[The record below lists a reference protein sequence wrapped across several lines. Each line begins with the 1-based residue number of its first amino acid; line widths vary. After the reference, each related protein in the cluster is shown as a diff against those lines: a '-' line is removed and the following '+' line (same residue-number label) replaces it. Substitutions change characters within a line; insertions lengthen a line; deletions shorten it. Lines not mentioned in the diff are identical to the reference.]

1 MSEISVKPKRVRT
14 ISLCQLEIGST
25 FTRNNSP
32 VKGKLLA
39 CNEGGDAKV
48 QIFHGIKTETLWWG
62 RETQVIPM
70 SNSEFIET
78 QEVVQEAQKEKFKK
92 LKEEYG
98 NIDEVKVSK
107 IDRFGCRIASPSGQI
122 NIAMST
128 IPQTLEE
135 LSKKTGLTPGRVL
148 QHFNDWKTKGRGIA
162 LSLME
167 KDGKYWLKN

>member
-1 MSEISVKPKRVRT
+1 MGLKMSEISVKPKRVRT

-32 VKGKLLA
+32 VRGKLLA

-62 RETQVIPM
+62 RETQVIPI
-70 SNSEFIET
+70 SDSEFIET

-98 NIDEVKVSK
+98 NKPTKVSLGK
-107 IDRFGCRIASPSGQI
+107 DRFGFMLSKCWAQI
-122 NIAMST
+122 NIALNSNFQT
-128 IPQTLEE
+128 IKEISDKCKVEE
-135 LSKKTGLTPGRVL
+135 HKVKAIYTIG
-148 QHFNDWKTKGRGIA
+148 
-162 LSLME
+162 
-167 KDGKYWLKN
+167 